1 MPLFSKGK
9 ALVAVFAIVA
19 ATYAVLVVNAALVK
33 KSEVENFEVSTE
45 VSADYD
51 GRKQVITL
59 FDSMFRRKPT
69 PDEIEKYASFGS
81 RKAIMNAVLADYDKL
96 EVIGQ
101 SAATQ
106 PKADPLPPAPAPAP
120 APAVVVVDAFNQADS
135 GLAPIQQPQQR
146 NPVADKIAAFEAAWL
161 AIKQELQQ
169 QRS

>member
-45 VSADYD
+45 VAPDYD

-106 PKADPLPPAPAPAP
+106 PKTDPLPPAPTPAPAPAP
-120 APAVVVVDAFNQADS
+120 AVVVDAFNQADS
-135 GLAPIQQPQQR
+135 GLAPIQQPQQQR
-146 NPVADKIAAFEAAWL
+146 NPVAEKIAAFEAAWL
-161 AIKQELQQ
+161 AIKQEL
-169 QRS
+169 RS